1 MIKRL
6 RSPLA
11 ILLKA
16 SAIVLWWLPSIKAGH
31 TNLTNSR
38 KSSCATLRL
47 RAAFNSS
54 KSASISTCSSAGR
67 ESSLSATALMST
79 LKNYTKI
86 FVLERWGVNS
96 EKSGVCGYPPKR
108 IWELNLFY
116 PLVYYTSLV
125 LSSLV
130 LSNLVLSKKTRLKR
144 IGRI

>member
-1 MIKRL
+1 MIKRF

-67 ESSLSATALMST
+67 ESSLSATALIST
-79 LKNYTKI
+79 LKNYTNF
-86 FVLERWGVNS
+86 FVMERWGALS
-96 EKSGVCGYPPKR
+96 EKHGVCGYPPLNWAFRKNCTSAYASMR
-108 IWELNLFY
+108 ILQKIQALNLFHPHY
-116 PLVYYTSLV
+116 IILDRT
-125 LSSLV
+125 
-130 LSNLVLSKKTRLKR
+130 NLV
-144 IGRI
+144 